1 MYLKM
6 ALFIPAFH
14 LKINLQIKV
23 IKMALYSSA
32 LISRQTFETP
42 RLPAISS
49 YIPSSGGIHG
59 GEYSNTKLYGL
70 VFSPEG

>member
-59 GEYSNTKLYGL
+59 GEYNIKLYGL